1 MKILFFINCLAAGG
15 KERRLVELMKGLK
28 NHPEIQF
35 ELIVME
41 KDIHYK
47 EVYDLGIK
55 IHFLIRKSKKD
66 FRIFKLLYNYCKE
79 YKPDI
84 IHCWDSMTSIYSVP
98 VCRLLNIK
106 LVNGMVVD
114 TPVKTNFFSRGQ
126 IRARMTFPFSNIV
139 IGNSN
144 AGLTG
149 YKAPRKKSQ
158 CIYNGFNFE
167 RLNRVDHSLSKSS
180 LNIAPGYL
188 ITMVGAFS
196 DRKDYDTYISAAK
209 MICDKRNDVTFI
221 AIGDGGNFTSVLNK
235 ITHQYK
241 DRIQLLGKRSN
252 VESLIAISD
261 ICVLTTN
268 AKVHGEGIS
277 NSILEYMALGKPV
290 IATTGGGT
298 NEIVENNITGFL
310 ISSASPGELSEKI
323 ETLLDNRGLREKM
336 GVAGKERI
344 ANMFSIEK
352 MVNSYIEVY
361 KKFQHK
367 KKSNSSGVF

>member
-28 NHPEIQF
+28 KHPEIQF

-41 KDIHYK
+41 NDIHYK
-47 EVYDLGIK
+47 EVYDLGIN

-66 FRIFKLLYNYCKE
+66 FRIFKLLYNCCKE

-98 VCRLLNIK
+98 VCRLLKIK

-114 TPVKTNFFSRGQ
+114 TPVKTNFFNLGQ
-126 IRARMTFPFSNIV
+126 IRARVTFPFSNIV
-139 IGNSN
+139 IGNSK
-144 AGLTG
+144 AGLAG
-149 YKAPRKKSQ
+149 YKAPGKKSL

-167 RLNRVDHSLSKSS
+167 RLKRVDHSFSKES
-180 LNIAPGYL
+180 LNIASDYL
-188 ITMVGAFS
+188 VTMVGAFS
-196 DRKDYDTYISAAK
+196 DRKDYATYIAAAK

-221 AIGDGGNFTSVLNK
+221 AIGDGVNFSSVLGK
-235 ITHQYK
+235 IPHQYK
-241 DRIQLLGKRSN
+241 DRILLLGKRSN
-252 VESLIAISD
+252 VESFIAISD

-268 AKVHGEGIS
+268 ARVHGEGIS

-298 NEIVENNITGFL
+298 NEIVEYQKTGFL
-310 ISSASPGELSEKI
+310 ISSENPIALSEKI
-323 ETLLDNRGLREKM
+323 EILLNDKCLREKM
-336 GVAGKERI
+336 GIAGRERI
-344 ANMFSIEK
+344 TNMFSIEK
-352 MVNSYIEVY
+352 MVDSYIKVY
-361 KKFQHK
+361 QSFQQRQK
-367 KKSNSSGVF
+367 V